1 MNRIMG
7 FIIGAILVVVTGAAA
22 QNEPAQASSKTPG
35 ADDMGQESVLP
46 AAAGKKKIYIQVGA
60 IEKSDNSKYLM
71 RKIDTRYEFYLNDSA
86 RIFLRSEAAI
96 QDIQDKAYIIVKG
109 PKNKKV
115 VLANAIYMYANR
127 SDYDDSIDKK
137 DDNED
142 AAQKVFS
149 VPLQG
154 FVKQKDPLVMT
165 LSDGRDYTVSYD
177 DDTYLVMTKKCD
189 KSELKPGERVKL
201 YFDKLYSI
209 RYDNYPI
216 KIVIDRVKSGY

>member
-149 VPLQG
+149 FPLQG

>member
-35 ADDMGQESVLP
+35 ADDMGQESALP

-209 RYDNYPI
+209 RYDNYPV